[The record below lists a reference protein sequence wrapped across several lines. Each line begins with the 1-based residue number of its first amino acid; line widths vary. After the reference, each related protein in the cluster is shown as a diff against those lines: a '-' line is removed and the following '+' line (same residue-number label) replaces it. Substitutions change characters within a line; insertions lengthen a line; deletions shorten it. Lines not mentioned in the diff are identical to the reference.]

1 MEHMLEKPLYKI
13 ARAGLVLLL
22 LSVAWG
28 CLQAPGADDTPWFWG
43 ADKIIHLSTYA
54 LLYICAWL
62 AFPGAL
68 LSWTLHGSLLAYGL
82 LIEGL
87 QSLTDYRTAE
97 LGDMLANAT
106 GLGLGCLLLSLV
118 AGRQVFIRQ
127 YRAAYDRQTS

>member
-1 MEHMLEKPLYKI
+1 MLEQPLYKI

-22 LSVAWG
+22 LLVAWG
-28 CLQAPGADDTPWFWG
+28 CLQAPGPDATPWFWG

-68 LSWTLHGSLLAYGL
+68 LNWTLHGSLLAYGL

-87 QSLTDYRTAE
+87 QSLTGYRSAE
-97 LGDMLANAT
+97 LADMLANAT
-106 GLGLGCLLLSLV
+106 GLGLGCLLLSLL
-118 AGRQVFIRQ
+118 AGRLVFIHQ
-127 YRAAYDRQTS
+127 YRAAYDRQTA

>member
-1 MEHMLEKPLYKI
+1 MQHIFEKPLYKI
-13 ARAGLVLLL
+13 ARVGLVFLL

-28 CLQAPGADDTPWFWG
+28 CLQAPGPDAGPWFWG
-43 ADKIIHLSTYA
+43 ADKIIHLSSYA
-54 LLYICAWL
+54 LLYISAWL

-87 QSLTDYRTAE
+87 QSLTGYRSAE

-118 AGRQVFIRQ
+118 AGRLALIHQ
-127 YRAAYDRQTS
+127 YRAAYERQQS

>member
-1 MEHMLEKPLYKI
+1 MEHILEKPLYKI
-13 ARAGLVLLL
+13 ARVGLVLLL
-22 LSVAWG
+22 ISVAWG
-28 CLQAPGADDTPWFWG
+28 CLQAPGPDDTPRFWG

-68 LSWTLHGSLLAYGL
+68 LSWVLHGSLLAYGL

-87 QSLTDYRTAE
+87 QSLTTYRSAE

-106 GLGLGCLLLSLV
+106 GLGLGCLLLSLL
-118 AGRQVFIRQ
+118 ASRLAFIHQ
-127 YRAAYDRQTS
+127 YRAAYEREVL

>member
-1 MEHMLEKPLYKI
+1 MEYILEKPLNKI
-13 ARAGLVLLL
+13 ARGVLVVLL

-28 CLQAPGADDTPWFWG
+28 CLQAPDPDDTPWFWG

-62 AFPGAL
+62 AFPGTF
-68 LSWTLHGSLLAYGL
+68 LSWMLHGSLLAYGL

-87 QSLTDYRTAE
+87 QSLTNYRTAE
-97 LGDMLANAT
+97 FADLLANAT

-118 AGRQVFIRQ
+118 AGRLVLIHQ
-127 YRAAYDRQTS
+127 YRAAYESQKS

>member
-1 MEHMLEKPLYKI
+1 MEHILEKPLYKI

-22 LSVAWG
+22 ISVAWG
-28 CLQAPGADDTPWFWG
+28 CLQAPGPDDIPWFWG

-68 LSWTLHGSLLAYGL
+68 LSWMLHGSLLAYGL

-87 QSLTDYRTAE
+87 QSLTSYRSAE

-118 AGRQVFIRQ
+118 AGRLVFIHQ
-127 YRAAYDRQTS
+127 YRAAYERQTS

>member
-1 MEHMLEKPLYKI
+1 MERIFEKPLYKI
-13 ARAGLVLLL
+13 ARIGLVILLL
-22 LSVAWG
+22 LVAWG
-28 CLQAPGADDTPWFWG
+28 CLQAPSPDDTLWFWG

-68 LSWTLHGSLLAYGL
+68 LSWILHGSLLAYGL

-87 QSLTDYRTAE
+87 QSLTSYRTAE
-97 LGDMLANAT
+97 FADMLANAT

-118 AGRQVFIRQ
+118 ARHLVFIHQ
-127 YRAAYDRQTS
+127 YRAAYESQKS

>member
-1 MEHMLEKPLYKI
+1 MEYILEKPLYKI
-13 ARAGLVLLL
+13 ARAGLVILL

-28 CLQAPGADDTPWFWG
+28 CLQAPGPDDSPWFSG
-43 ADKIIHLSTYA
+43 ADKIIHLGTYA

-68 LSWTLHGSLLAYGL
+68 LSWMLHVSLLAYGL

-87 QSLTDYRTAE
+87 QSLTTYRSAE

-106 GLGLGCLLLSLV
+106 GLGLGCLLLSLM
-118 AGRQVFIRQ
+118 ASRLVFIHQ
-127 YRAAYDRQTS
+127 YRAAYERQSS

>member
-1 MEHMLEKPLYKI
+1 MEHILEKPLYKI

-22 LSVAWG
+22 ISVAWG
-28 CLQAPGADDTPWFWG
+28 CLQAPSPDDTPWFWG

-68 LSWTLHGSLLAYGL
+68 LSWMLYGSLLAYGL

-87 QSLTDYRTAE
+87 QSLTSYRSGE

-118 AGRQVFIRQ
+118 AGRLVFIHQ
-127 YRAAYDRQTS
+127 YRAAYDRQTA

>member
-1 MEHMLEKPLYKI
+1 MKHILEKPLYKI
-13 ARAGLVLLL
+13 ARGGLVVLL

-28 CLQAPGADDTPWFWG
+28 CLQAPGPDDTPWFWG

-68 LSWTLHGSLLAYGL
+68 LSWMLHGSLLAYGL

-87 QSLTDYRTAE
+87 QSLTDYRSAE
-97 LGDMLANAT
+97 LADMLANAT

-118 AGRQVFIRQ
+118 AGRLVFIHQ
-127 YRAAYDRQTS
+127 YRAAYESLKS